1 MSWILAFVGFAALI
15 MFHEAGHFAAA
26 KAVGMRVEKFSLF
39 FGPML
44 VKWRRGDT
52 TYGIGPIPLGG
63 YVRITGMNPR
73 EELPPEIAARGYF
86 RQPVWKRIVVISAG
100 PAVNL
105 VLAFFLIW
113 GVLGIHGTADKP
125 TPTVAAV
132 AKGAPATGK
141 LQPGDRVV
149 AVDGKRGTFDQLRH
163 QVNTHRCL
171 GPQTNK
177 CLAATPARLT
187 VDRGGEKLTLVIRPR
202 YDAGEKRMLIGYSPK
217 FDLVTHGPGYAV
229 STMWNFTSKSV
240 STIVGIFFNAHD
252 RKQVSGVVGSYEV
265 TRQSFQFSTAQ
276 ALFLLGA
283 ISLSLA
289 IVNLFPFLPLDGG
302 HIFWAL
308 AEKLRGRAIPFSVME
323 RASVIGI
330 ALVLFIFVVGFTND
344 IDRLTGQGFNV
355 R

>member
-1 MSWILAFVGFAALI
+1 MTAAFLAFVGFAALI
-15 MFHEAGHFAAA
+15 MLHEAGHFAAA

-86 RQPVWKRIVVISAG
+86 RQPVWKRVVVIAAG
-100 PAVNL
+100 PFVNL
-105 VLAFFLIW
+105 VIAF
-113 GVLGIHGTADKP
+113 VLMWAIFAIHGSFEP
-125 TPTVAAV
+125 TKKVDEVAL
-132 AKGAPATGK
+132 GAPATGK
-141 LQPGDRVV
+141 LHAGDRLT
-149 AVDGKRGTFDQLRH
+149 AIDGRRGSYDALRA
-163 QVNTHRCL
+163 QINTHKCP
-171 GPQTNK
+171 GSQTTN
-177 CLAATPARLT
+177 CRAATPARVT
-187 VDRGGEKLTLVIRPR
+187 VQRGGETVTLLIRPR
-202 YDAGEKRMLIGYSPK
+202 YDGTQGRMLLGFRPAQRHVYGGAG
-217 FDLVTHGPGYAV
+217 TAV
-229 STMWNFTSKSV
+229 STMWTITSKSV
-240 STIVGIFFNAHD
+240 TAIVGIFFNAHE
-252 RKQVSGVVGSYEV
+252 RKQVSGVVGSYEA
-265 TRQSFQFSTAQ
+265 TRQSFEFSTTS
-276 ALFLLGA
+276 ALFLLAA

-302 HIFWAL
+302 HIFWAV

-323 RASVIGI
+323 RASVVGI

-344 IDRLTGQGFNV
+344 IGRLTGEGFNV